1 MATEPTLGTRILDA
15 AEEWNNSVLA
25 RIEARKVGEGTLGHD
40 VGVVEDLATLR
51 ALAARADAAEEGDRR
66 GRRLRARVTGA
77 LPSGSHLVPGF
88 AVNAYDT
95 GLRAAADSLPVCRWA
110 KQGAEPRM
118 TSCGHNID
126 WYLGGEICPE
136 CGGRIVESEVPS

>member
-1 MATEPTLGTRILDA
+1 MAEPTLGTRILDA
-15 AEEWNNSVLA
+15 ARDCDTS
-25 RIEARKVGEGTLGHD
+25 GEYGIIGA
-40 VGVVEDLATLR
+40 EDRLR
-51 ALAARADAAEEGDRR
+51 ALCARADAAEEGDRR
-66 GRRLRARVTGA
+66 GRQLRARATGA
-77 LPSGSHLVPGF
+77 MASGSHLVPGF
-88 AVNAYDT
+88 AVNAYDA

-118 TSCGHNID
+118 TSCGHSID